1 MLDLVQEGKEDESC
15 FFSYLSQSGQKEALF
30 HINAG
35 EEKKLP
41 FLYMITKDNT
51 ICTLEHASD
60 GSKIN
65 FIKSGRYL
73 ISYKIRMKG
82 MTNEITPVKITVKTS
97 PNLHSHF
104 LFNEHLV
111 HLDDDYQC
119 IFGHAFCTFEENDPM
134 YLSIKTNADIDISC
148 DSTIYTTME
157 VMRVGKYFNC
167 KVLDNTYNGFTH
179 Q

>member
-1 MLDLVQEGKEDESC
+1 MLESVQEGREDESC
-15 FFSYLSQSGQKEALF
+15 FFSYLSQNGQKESLF

-51 ICTLEHASD
+51 ICTLEHAPD

-73 ISYKIRMKG
+73 VSYRIRIKG
-82 MTNEITPVKITVKTS
+82 MNTEIIPVKITVTTS
-97 PNLHSHF
+97 PNLHSHY
-104 LFNEHLV
+104 LFNEHMVQLN
-111 HLDDDYQC
+111 DDCQY
-119 IFGHAFCTFEENDPM
+119 IFGHALCTFEENDPM

-157 VMRVGKYFNC
+157 VTRVGR
-167 KVLDNTYNGFTH
+167 
-179 Q
+179 